1 LRGNKDFG
9 KAPVVMSLEDR
20 VMNHVPP
27 LDPLDFA
34 SQIDDLRV
42 LQDGWYDGRGKAP
55 SAMGLDWLLAAFV
68 ENYPDD
74 LPQPYVYPVAEGDV
88 RLEWDLGSHS
98 LSLEI
103 DPIRRI
109 GLWHDLDLN
118 RDHDESQTL
127 AMDHADGWSWVANRI
142 QELSGGPA

>member
-1 LRGNKDFG
+1 
-9 KAPVVMSLEDR
+9 
-20 VMNHVPP
+20 MNHVPP

-34 SQIDDLRV
+34 SQIDELRT

-55 SAMGLDWLLAAFV
+55 SAEDLDWLLAAFI
-68 ENYPDD
+68 EHDPDD

-98 LSLEI
+98 PSLEI
-103 DPIRRI
+103 DPIRRV
-109 GLWHDLDLN
+109 GQWHDLDLS

-127 AMDHADGWSWVANRI
+127 AMDQADGWSWVANRI
-142 QELSGGPA
+142 QALRTD